1 MAKDGSYNS
10 TRDIQ
15 ADLVPLD
22 RNQITKD
29 YGKVTQQDH
38 NSQTSDLTRQGD
50 RRDLD
55 ARRADRKQAR
65 TDHTAGTAADATGA
79 TPGIQQRNET
89 RTAGRPTGDSP
100 PGGGDHPDSAPGK
113 TPRTETRAGYV
124 FPREDPPDQSRL
136 APGSEEAGGE
146 LAGGWTETIP
156 TASHPDSQHPPD
168 AVTATGL
175 EGPLLVGIVGA
186 VAAKDRVSA
195 AVDRASAWVARHA
208 HKDETGE
215 AGHDSR

>member
-1 MAKDGSYNS
+1 MTMAKDGSYNS
-10 TRDIQ
+10 ARDVQ
-15 ADLVPLD
+15 ANLVPLD

-55 ARRADRKQAR
+55 ARRADRKQTH
-65 TDHTAGTAADATGA
+65 TDHTAGTSAEATEA

-89 RTAGRPTGDSP
+89 RTAGQSTGDSS

-124 FPREDPPDQSRL
+124 FPREGPPDQPRL

-146 LAGGWTETIP
+146 LAGGWVETIP

-168 AVTATGL
+168 AVIATGL
-175 EGPLLVGIVGA
+175 EGPLLVATAFYVA
-186 VAAKDRVSA
+186 VKDRVSG
-195 AVDRASAWVARHA
+195 SVARVLN
-208 HKDETGE
+208 KDKSGE